1 MGKIFYT
8 MIYHID
14 TTTSTNDLAR
24 EPQYKHL
31 DVIWAEHQTAGR
43 GQRGH
48 SWHSTE
54 GENITFTVVLTP
66 SFLPIIE
73 QFRLSEIVA
82 LALVDT
88 MAHYGITCRIK
99 WTNDI
104 YAGDNKIAGVLI
116 EHSLSGESIART
128 IVGIGLNIN
137 QQIFPDDIPN
147 PTSMSLERGITF
159 NREEILNHYISAL
172 NDLYTMLQQGKK
184 EDIESRYIA
193 TMYHLGEKHTY
204 AYPTGEEFQAT
215 IRGVRPTGHLF
226 LEHTDGTIG
235 EYAFKEVEFVLPQ
248 KVQK

>member
-1 MGKIFYT
+1 
-8 MIYHID
+8 MIHYKEQ
-14 TTTSTNDLAR
+14 TASTNDDAR
-24 EPQYKHL
+24 SEELRHM
-31 DVIWAEHQTAGR
+31 DVVWAEYQTAGR

-48 SWHSTE
+48 TWHSSE
-54 GENITFTVVLTP
+54 GENITLSVVLEPT
-66 SFLPIIE
+66 FLPIVE
-73 QFRLSEIVA
+73 QFLLSEIAA

-88 MAHYGITCRIK
+88 MRDYGIECRIK

-248 KVQK
+248 KAQK

>member
-1 MGKIFYT
+1 

-14 TTTSTNDLAR
+14 ITSSTNDLAR
-24 EPQYKHL
+24 EPQYHHM
-31 DVIWAEHQTAGR
+31 DVIWAEHQTSGR

-54 GENITFTVVLTP
+54 GENITFSVVLTP

-88 MAHYGITCRIK
+88 LAYYGIECRIK

-104 YAGDNKIAGVLI
+104 YAKDNKIAGVLI

-137 QQIFPDDIPN
+137 QREFPADIPN
-147 PTSMSLERGITF
+147 PTSMALERGTIF
-159 NREEILNHYISAL
+159 NREEVLTHFVSAL
-172 NDLYTMLQQGKK
+172 NNLYTALENGDK
-184 EDIESRYIA
+184 EAIEERYIA
-193 TMYHLGEKHTY
+193 TMYHLLEEHTY
-204 AYPTGEEFQAT
+204 AYPTGEHFRAT
-215 IRGVRPTGHLF
+215 IRGVRPSGHLI
-226 LEHTDGTIG
+226 LQHTDGTIG
-235 EYAFKEVEFVLPQ
+235 EYAFKEVEFVLPHKGQ
-248 KVQK
+248 K

>member
-1 MGKIFYT
+1 

-14 TTTSTNDLAR
+14 ITSSTNDLAR
-24 EPQYKHL
+24 EPQYHHM
-31 DVIWAEHQTAGR
+31 DVIWAEHQTSGR

-54 GENITFTVVLTP
+54 GKNITFSVVLTP

-88 MAHYGITCRIK
+88 LAHYGIECRIK

-104 YAGDNKIAGVLI
+104 YAKDNKIAGVLI

-137 QQIFPDDIPN
+137 QETFYSDAPN
-147 PTSMSLERGITF
+147 PVSLKQILGVEVKLQEVLMKVVHGIIGGYRQLETNF
-159 NREEILNHYISAL
+159 DVTLQAISTLYRKHLYRREGLFPYRDA
-172 NDLYTMLQQGKK
+172 QG
-184 EDIESRYIA
+184 
-193 TMYHLGEKHTY
+193 
-204 AYPTGEEFQAT
+204 EFMAEYQD
-215 IRGVRPTGHLF
+215 VELDGHLI
-226 LEHTDGTIG
+226 LKDEQGTLRR
-235 EYAFKEVEFVLPQ
+235 YAFKEVNFIL
-248 KVQK
+248 